1 MTSIVRKHINE
12 ALYVLS
18 GHKATA
24 ERINNPWER
33 A

>member
-1 MTSIVRKHINE
+1 MRTSIVRKNE
-12 ALYVLS
+12 TLYVFS